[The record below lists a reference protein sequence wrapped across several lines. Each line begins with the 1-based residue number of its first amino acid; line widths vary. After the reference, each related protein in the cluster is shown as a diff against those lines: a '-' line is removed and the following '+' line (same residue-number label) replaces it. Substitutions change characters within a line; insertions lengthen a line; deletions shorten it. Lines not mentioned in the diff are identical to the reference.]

1 MSIHGKQPA
10 PCCAIGQPGLTPRE
24 SSTTVD
30 AMDSTI
36 RTLVG
41 GADAEDPIEALNAI
55 AVLRQELDRHEA
67 ATVRK
72 ARNLGA
78 SWQLIALALGVTRQ
92 AVHKRY
98 GRR

>member
-1 MSIHGKQPA
+1 M
-10 PCCAIGQPGLTPRE
+10 
-24 SSTTVD
+24 VD
-30 AMDSTI
+30 VMDSTI

-41 GADAEDPIEALNAI
+41 GADSDDPIAALNAI
-55 AVLRQELDRHEA
+55 AELRTELDRHEA

-78 SWQLIALALGVTRQ
+78 SWQLIAMALGVTRQ